1 MHKLC
6 EVVDDEELDGK
17 NIWFIVYLRGLK
29 SADKKAVLN
38 AALVVYVQNI
48 RKVGFLPGSED
59 ADSVMQPNTILKEL
73 KHIFKCMADSSI
85 HYQQNKFKGY
95 AGSYQAVVTKLVQ
108 ETVERK
114 YSFQFVFSTF

>member
-85 HYQQNKFKGY
+85 HYQQNEFKGY

-108 ETVERK
+108 ETAECK

>member
-17 NIWFIVYLRGLK
+17 NIRFIVYLRGLK

-48 RKVGFLPGSED
+48 RKVGF
-59 ADSVMQPNTILKEL
+59 
-73 KHIFKCMADSSI
+73 SSRI
-85 HYQQNKFKGY
+85 
-95 AGSYQAVVTKLVQ
+95 
-108 ETVERK
+108 
-114 YSFQFVFSTF
+114 